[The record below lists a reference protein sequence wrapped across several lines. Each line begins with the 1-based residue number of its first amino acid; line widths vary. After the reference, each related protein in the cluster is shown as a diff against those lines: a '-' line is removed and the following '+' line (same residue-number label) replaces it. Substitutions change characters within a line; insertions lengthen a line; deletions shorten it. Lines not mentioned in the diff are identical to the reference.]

1 MTPMNGTTM
10 ETTLKKK
17 KRKKKKLDL
26 HEGLGQ
32 NIYRWNIK
40 CRAGNCLP
48 APVLIQTDAAWDL
61 NIVV

>member
-48 APVLIQTDAAWDL
+48 APVLIQTDAA
-61 NIVV
+61 